1 MVTCRFKVGDII
13 TGKPASNKVYGVTT
27 SDAVMEVIKVFD
39 EDDLGDIRVK
49 VIDYYKDVGCIGLCF
64 TVRSPLFDLF
74 EEDFDGNV

>member
-1 MVTCRFKVGDII
+1 
-13 TGKPASNKVYGVTT
+13 
-27 SDAVMEVIKVFD
+27 MEVIKVFD

-74 EEDFDGNV
+74 EDDFDGNC